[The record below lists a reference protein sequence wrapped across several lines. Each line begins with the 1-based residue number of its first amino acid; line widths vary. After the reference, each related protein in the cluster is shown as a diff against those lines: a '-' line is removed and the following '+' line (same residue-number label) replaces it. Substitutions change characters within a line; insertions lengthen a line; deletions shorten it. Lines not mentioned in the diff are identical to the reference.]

1 VQQPLSKQRQGPVLL
16 LLRETSGIVQQ
27 PLSKQR
33 QGPVLLLLLQLESRV
48 VVSLL
53 AVAAVAVNP

>member
-1 VQQPLSKQRQGPVLL
+1 
-16 LLRETSGIVQQ
+16 VQQ